1 MDPHKG
7 LSNAVPDWSAR
18 VETYGANILEERKL
32 TPDRAWWADVPRL
45 ERGLSVHDD
54 DYLIRV
60 DRAWWADVPRL
71 EMGLSV
77 HDDEYL
83 IRVDRARLADV
94 LPRDGSLCA

>member
-1 MDPHKG
+1 M
-7 LSNAVPDWSAR
+7 
-18 VETYGANILEERKL
+18 
-32 TPDRAWWADVPRL
+32 
-45 ERGLSVHDD
+45 GLSVHDD

-83 IRVDRARLADV
+83 IRVDRAWLADV